1 MVASAAVA
9 AAVVRAAAF
18 PVSRQTMS
26 HDPQY
31 PPPGPDTA
39 QPATEWP
46 LEPNSVE
53 MRAAID
59 AVAAR
64 IVDHVA
70 SLPDQPACGNADTE
84 DVARAVR
91 RARESVPTTGSDLE
105 ELLDYLFSE
114 AVPRSFNTA
123 GPGYLAYIPGG
134 GLFDSALAAWI
145 ADSVNRYVGV
155 FAAAPV
161 LAQLE
166 ANVVAWF
173 ADIIGYPSAARGIL
187 TSGGSLA
194 NFTGIVT
201 ARRERLPENFLDG
214 VIYVS
219 DQAHHSVSRAAS
231 LAGFPSSAVRVL
243 PSDGKFRL
251 DVDALVKAV
260 GEDRAAGRR
269 PFLIVGS
276 AGTTNSGAID
286 PLVALADVAAAED
299 LWFHVDGAYGGFFAM
314 TARGREALVGMERA
328 DSVVLDP
335 HKSLFLPYGVG
346 CLLVRDGGAL
356 HRTHTVRAEY
366 MPPMQ
371 DDADMVDF
379 CEISPELSRGFR
391 GLKVWL
397 PMKRHGLEAFRDS
410 LDEKLDLI
418 EWATA
423 QLESMPEVEIVAAP
437 QVTVVAWRWTPA
449 MVESADLDELNRD
462 LMKRINLRNHVYLTS
477 TRLDGK
483 FVIRICVL
491 SFRTHGDRMEAAL
504 ADIRNSMA
512 EMAAEL
518 AGSAS

>member
-1 MVASAAVA
+1 MWIA
-9 AAVVRAAAF
+9 RAA
-18 PVSRQTMS
+18 R
-26 HDPQY
+26 
-31 PPPGPDTA
+31 
-39 QPATEWP
+39 
-46 LEPNSVE
+46 EP
-53 MRAAID
+53 
-59 AVAAR
+59 
-64 IVDHVA
+64 
-70 SLPDQPACGNADTE
+70 
-84 DVARAVR
+84 
-91 RARESVPTTGSDLE
+91 VPTSGSDLE
-105 ELLDYLFSE
+105 GLLEYLFSE

-173 ADIIGYPSAARGIL
+173 ADIIGYPGTARGIL

-194 NFTGIVT
+194 NFTGVVT

-231 LAGFPSSAVRVL
+231 LAGFPASAVRVL
-243 PSDGKFRL
+243 PSDDKFRL
-251 DVDALVKAV
+251 DVDALVAAV
-260 GEDRAAGRR
+260 HEDRDAGRR
-269 PFLIVGS
+269 PFLVVGS

-286 PLVALADVAAAED
+286 PLDALADVAAAEN
-299 LWFHVDGAYGGFFAM
+299 LWLHVDGAYGGFFAM
-314 TARGREALVGMERA
+314 TERGRAALAGLERA

-356 HRTHTVRAEY
+356 HRTHTVRADY

-391 GLKVWL
+391 GLKIWL
-397 PMKRHGLEAFRDS
+397 PMKRHGLEAFRAA
-410 LDEKLDLI
+410 LDEKLDLVA
-418 EWATA
+418 WATE
-423 QLESMPEVEIVAAP
+423 QLESMEDVEIVAAP
-437 QVTVVAWRWTPA
+437 QVTVVAWRWRPA
-449 MVESADLDELNRD
+449 TVPDTDLDELNRE
-462 LMKRINLRNHVYLTS
+462 LMRRVNERNRVYLTS
-477 TRLDGK
+477 TRLDGR

-491 SFRTHGDRMEAAL
+491 SFRTHADRMDAAL
-504 ADIRNSMA
+504 ADIRDSI
-512 EMAAEL
+512 AEL
-518 AGSAS
+518 RSELPS

>member
-1 MVASAAVA
+1 
-9 AAVVRAAAF
+9 
-18 PVSRQTMS
+18 MS
-26 HDPQY
+26 CDS
-31 PPPGPDTA
+31 PPPSSTPDLSRRES
-39 QPATEWP
+39 EWP
-46 LEPNSVE
+46 LEPNRAE

-59 AVAAR
+59 AVAER
-64 IVDHVA
+64 IVEHIV
-70 SLPDQPACGNADTE
+70 SLPDQDAWGTADSA
-84 DVARAVR
+84 DVDRAVR
-91 RARESVPTTGSDLE
+91 DARESVPTGASDFE
-105 ELLDYLFSE
+105 GLLDYLFSE
-114 AVPRSFNTA
+114 AVPRSYNTA

-173 ADIIGYPSAARGIL
+173 ADIIGYPSTARGFL

-194 NFTGIVT
+194 NFSGVVT

-219 DQAHHSVSRAAS
+219 HHAHHSVLQAAS
-231 LAGFPSSAVRVL
+231 MAGFPTSAIHVL
-243 PSDGKFRL
+243 PSDERFRL
-251 DVDALVKAV
+251 DIDALVTAV
-260 GEDRAAGRR
+260 REDRAAGRS
-269 PFLIVGS
+269 PFLVIGS

-286 PLVALADVAAAED
+286 PLDAMADVAAAEN

-314 TARGREALVGMERA
+314 TERGREALAGMERA

-335 HKSLFLPYGVG
+335 HKSLFMPYGTG

-356 HRTHTVRAEY
+356 HRAHSVRADY

-371 DDADMVDF
+371 DDADLVDF
-379 CEISPELSRGFR
+379 CQISPELSRGFR

-397 PMKRHGLEAFRDS
+397 PMKRHGLEAFRAA
-410 LDEKLDLI
+410 LDEKLDLTD
-418 EWATA
+418 WATTELA
-423 QLESMPEVEIVAAP
+423 SLPAVEIVAAP
-437 QVTVVAWRWTPA
+437 QLTVVAWRWRPESV
-449 MVESADLDELNRD
+449 VEGDLDELNRE
-462 LMKRINLRNHVYLTS
+462 LMRRINSRNHVYLTG
-477 TRLDGK
+477 TRLADR

-504 ADIRNSMA
+504 ADIRDSIA
-512 EMAAEL
+512 EMDAEL
-518 AGSAS
+518 AATTTDC

>member
-1 MVASAAVA
+1 MSPHSQPPSSAPGTSE
-9 AAVVRAAAF
+9 RAL
-18 PVSRQTMS
+18 
-26 HDPQY
+26 
-31 PPPGPDTA
+31 
-39 QPATEWP
+39 EWP
-46 LEPNSVE
+46 LEPSRAE

-64 IVDHVA
+64 IVEHLG
-70 SLPDQPACGNADTE
+70 SLPEQQAWGTTDSADV
-84 DVARAVR
+84 DRAVSA
-91 RARESVPTTGSDLE
+91 AREPVPTSGSDLE
-105 ELLDYLFSE
+105 GLLEYLFSE

-173 ADIIGYPSAARGIL
+173 ADIIGYPGTARGIL

-194 NFTGIVT
+194 NFTGVVT

-231 LAGFPSSAVRVL
+231 LAGFPASAVRVL
-243 PSDGKFRL
+243 PSDDKFRL
-251 DVDALVKAV
+251 DVDALVAAV
-260 GEDRAAGRR
+260 HEDRDAGRR
-269 PFLIVGS
+269 PFLVVGS

-286 PLVALADVAAAED
+286 PLDALADVAAAEN
-299 LWFHVDGAYGGFFAM
+299 LWLHVDGAYGGFFAM
-314 TARGREALVGMERA
+314 TERGRAALAGLERA

-356 HRTHTVRAEY
+356 HRTHTVRADY

-391 GLKVWL
+391 GLKIWL
-397 PMKRHGLEAFRDS
+397 PMKRHGLEAFRAAP
-410 LDEKLDLI
+410 DEKLDLVA
-418 EWATA
+418 WATE
-423 QLESMPEVEIVAAP
+423 QLESMEDVEIVAAP
-437 QVTVVAWRWTPA
+437 QVTVVAWRWNPA
-449 MVESADLDELNRD
+449 TVPDTDLDELNRE
-462 LMKRINLRNHVYLTS
+462 LMRRVNERNRVYLTS
-477 TRLDGK
+477 TRLDGR

-491 SFRTHGDRMEAAL
+491 SFRTHADRMDAAL
-504 ADIRNSMA
+504 ADIRDSI
-512 EMAAEL
+512 AEL
-518 AGSAS
+518 RSELPS

>member
-1 MVASAAVA
+1 MVASAVVA
-9 AAVVRAAAF
+9 AAVVRTAAF

-26 HDPQY
+26 RDSE
-31 PPPGPDTA
+31 PGSPAVDTSRRA
-39 QPATEWP
+39 SQWP
-46 LEPNSVE
+46 LEPNRAE
-53 MRAAID
+53 MRAAIE
-59 AVAAR
+59 AVAKR
-64 IVDHVA
+64 IVEHLG
-70 SLPDQPACGNADTE
+70 SLPDQDAWGTGDSADV
-84 DVARAVR
+84 DRAVR
-91 RARESVPTTGSDLE
+91 AAREPVPGSGSDFE

-173 ADIIGYPSAARGIL
+173 AEIIGYPKTARGFL

-194 NFTGIVT
+194 NFTGVVT

-219 DQAHHSVSRAAS
+219 DHAHHSVLKAAS
-231 LAGFPSSAVRVL
+231 MAGFPESAVRRL
-243 PSDGKFRL
+243 PSDDRFRL
-251 DVDALVKAV
+251 DIDALVAAV
-260 GEDRAAGRR
+260 HEDRAGGRR
-269 PFLIVGS
+269 PFLVVGS

-286 PLVALADVAAAED
+286 PLDGMADVAAAEN
-299 LWFHVDGAYGGFFAM
+299 LWMHVDAAYGGFFAM
-314 TARGREALVGMERA
+314 TERGREALAGLERA

-335 HKSLFLPYGVG
+335 HKGLFMPYGTG

-356 HRTHTVRAEY
+356 HRAHSVRADY

-371 DDADMVDF
+371 EDVDLVDF
-379 CEISPELSRGFR
+379 CQISPELSRGFR

-397 PMKRHGLEAFRDS
+397 PMKRYGLEAFRAA
-410 LDEKLDLI
+410 LDEKLDLTL
-418 EWATA
+418 WATE
-423 QLESMPEVEIVAAP
+423 QLEALPEVEIVAAP
-437 QVTVVAWRWTPA
+437 QLTVVAWRWQPA
-449 MVESADLDELNRD
+449 GVALGDLDELNRE
-462 LMKRINLRNHVYLTS
+462 LMRRINARNRVYLTG
-477 TRLDGK
+477 TRLAGR

-491 SFRTHGDRMEAAL
+491 SFRTHRDRMELAL
-504 ADIRNSMA
+504 GDIRRSIADMGS
-512 EMAAEL
+512 EL
-518 AGSAS
+518 AVGR

>member
-1 MVASAAVA
+1 M
-9 AAVVRAAAF
+9 
-18 PVSRQTMS
+18 SRDSQ
-26 HDPQY
+26 
-31 PPPGPDTA
+31 PPSPGPDIAPTA
-39 QPATEWP
+39 AEWP
-46 LEPNSVE
+46 LEPNGAE

-64 IVDHVA
+64 IFQHVE
-70 SLPDQPACGNADTE
+70 SLPDQPAWGGADTE

-91 RARESVPTTGSDLE
+91 AAREPVPAGGSDLE
-105 ELLDYLFSE
+105 EVLDYLFSE

-155 FAAAPV
+155 FTAAPV

-173 ADIIGYPSAARGIL
+173 ADIIGYPQAARGIL

-194 NFTGIVT
+194 NFTGVVT

-231 LAGFPSSAVRVL
+231 LAGFPASAVRVL
-243 PSDGKFRL
+243 PSDDRFRL
-251 DVDALVKAV
+251 DVDALKTAIR
-260 GEDRAAGRR
+260 EDRAAGRR
-269 PFLIVGS
+269 PFLVVGS

-286 PLVALADVAAAED
+286 PLPELADVAAAED

-314 TARGREALVGMERA
+314 TERGREALVGMERA

-356 HRTHTVRAEY
+356 HRTHTVRADY

-397 PMKRHGLEAFRDS
+397 PMKRHGLEAFRAS

-418 EWATA
+418 DWTTE
-423 QLESMPEVEIVAAP
+423 QLESMKEVEIVAAP

-449 MVESADLDELNRD
+449 GVAVADLDELNRE
-462 LMKRINLRNHVYLTS
+462 LMRRINFRNHVYLTS
-477 TRLDGK
+477 TRLAGK
-483 FVIRICVL
+483 FVIRVCVL
-491 SFRTHGDRMEAAL
+491 SFRTHGDRMETAL
-504 ADIRNSMA
+504 ADIRDSIA
-512 EMAAEL
+512 EMAVEL
-518 AGSAS
+518 AGC

>member
-1 MVASAAVA
+1 MG
-9 AAVVRAAAF
+9 
-18 PVSRQTMS
+18 
-26 HDPQY
+26 HDPQS
-31 PPPGPDTA
+31 PSPGQRRASTA
-39 QPATEWP
+39 AEWP
-46 LEPNSVE
+46 LEPNRAE
-53 MRAAID
+53 MRVAID

-64 IVDHVA
+64 VVEHIG
-70 SLPDQPACGNADTE
+70 SLDDQPAWGTADAD
-84 DVARAVR
+84 DVDRAVR
-91 RARESVPTTGSDLE
+91 EARESVPIGGSDLE
-105 ELLDYLFSE
+105 GLLDYLFSE

-134 GLFDSALAAWI
+134 GVFDSALAAWI

-173 ADIIGYPSAARGIL
+173 AEIIGYPTTARGIL

-194 NFTGIVT
+194 NLTGVVT

-219 DQAHHSVSRAAS
+219 DQAHHSVLRAAS
-231 LAGFPSSAVRVL
+231 LAGFPAAAVRAL
-243 PSDGKFRL
+243 PSDAQFRL
-251 DVDALVKAV
+251 DVGALQVAIQ
-260 GEDRAAGRR
+260 EDRAAGRR
-269 PFLIVGS
+269 PFLVVGS

-286 PLVALADVAAAED
+286 PLEAIADIAATED

-314 TARGREALVGMERA
+314 TERGRASLAGLERA

-335 HKSLFLPYGVG
+335 HKSLFMPYGVG

-356 HRTHTVRAEY
+356 HRTHTVRADY

-371 DDADMVDF
+371 DDAEMVDF

-397 PMKRHGLEAFRDS
+397 PMKHHGLQAFREA
-410 LDEKLDLI
+410 LDEKLDLTQ
-418 EWATA
+418 WATA
-423 QLESMPEVEIVAAP
+423 QLEQLADVEIVAAP
-437 QVTVVAWRWTPA
+437 QVTVVAWRWAPA
-449 MVESADLDELNRD
+449 NVAEGDRDELNRE
-462 LMKRINLRNHVYLTS
+462 LMRRVNSRNRVYLTS
-477 TRLDGK
+477 TRLGGK

-491 SFRTHGDRMEAAL
+491 SFRTHADRMEAAL
-504 ADIRNSMA
+504 EDIRDAVA
-512 EMAAEL
+512 EMAAEV
-518 AGSAS
+518 ASATP